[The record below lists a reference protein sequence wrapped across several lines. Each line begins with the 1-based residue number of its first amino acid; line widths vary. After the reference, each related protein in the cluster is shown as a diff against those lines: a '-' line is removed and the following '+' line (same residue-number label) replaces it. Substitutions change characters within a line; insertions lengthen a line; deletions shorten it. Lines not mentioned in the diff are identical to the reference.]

1 MKRET
6 TSNYVKLNRKEEL
19 RVMTQKM
26 NTIGS
31 LTSINERRQ
40 LDFKNKRQ
48 ELAKKGTKV
57 CPLLRLKLPT
67 QYF

>member
-40 LDFKNKRQ
+40 
-48 ELAKKGTKV
+48 
-57 CPLLRLKLPT
+57 
-67 QYF
+67 